1 VEIPPETCRAVSRY
15 KINCVTL
22 HLVGYI
28 LDKNGHFPKH
38 GIWIEIN
45 FKSLIINKMREIMS
59 SQAQRSNQ
67 KYYAFLVPVNH
78 VSSIANSSVTKALGL
93 KIYFTHFK

>member
-1 VEIPPETCRAVSRY
+1 
-15 KINCVTL
+15 
-22 HLVGYI
+22 
-28 LDKNGHFPKH
+28 
-38 GIWIEIN
+38 
-45 FKSLIINKMREIMS
+45 MREIMS